1 MQIRILLLLFVF
13 LSAPLPSFSQT
24 KNPVDCAGVLTLQRA
39 KRIVQAGPLRSNES
53 LTKAIKYVLKQKYE
67 SVDKAVADLEVLLEA
82 ITVRSE
88 GNWKCYP
95 FSTREGTIGFYGPY
109 GYALTVEPDG
119 RIFKG
124 RIDMDQFADGA
135 TIGRVD
141 YDRMNLEGILTLI
154 PPSPKK

>member
-1 MQIRILLLLFVF
+1 MQVRFLFLLFIF
-13 LSAPLPSFSQT
+13 LSTPSLSFSQT
-24 KNPVDCAGVLTLQRA
+24 KQPETCTEVLTLQRA
-39 KRIVQAGPLRSNES
+39 KRIVHAGPLRSNES
-53 LTKAIKYVLKQKYE
+53 LMKAIKYVLKQKYE
-67 SVDKAVADLEVLLEA
+67 SVAKAVADLEVLLEA
-82 ITVRSE
+82 ISVRSD
-88 GNWKCYP
+88 GNWECHP

-124 RIDMDQFADGA
+124 RIDMDQFAGGA

-141 YDRMNLEGILTLI
+141 YDRMNLEGTLAII